1 MQSHIVKAFD
11 AEINTLNQ
19 TITTMAKTCEEQLR
33 LAALA
38 FNTLDMSLA
47 EQIIKD
53 DRYINRFEREIEEN
67 CVRILARRQP
77 LAEDLRYILAAMKMA
92 AELERIG
99 DYAGNIAKRVTHIS
113 KSPSQEVVSLICEMA
128 NLCRK
133 MLTDVM
139 DSFHA
144 LDIEKAI
151 AVWHQD
157 NEIDKKFARTMTLVR
172 KQMLDD
178 AAAVDDATQL
188 IFIGRCCERI
198 GDHITNMAEDIYYI
212 ATGKNY
218 MDRFEC

>member
-11 AEINTLNQ
+11 AEIKILNQ
-19 TITTMAKTCEEQLR
+19 TITTMAKTCEEQLG
-33 LAALA
+33 LAIQA
-38 FNTLDMSLA
+38 FNTLDISLA

-53 DRYINRFEREIEEN
+53 DRHINQFQRDIEEN

-77 LAEDLRYILAAMKMA
+77 VAEDLRYILSAMKMA

-99 DYAGNIAKRVTHIS
+99 DYAGNMAKRVTYLS
-113 KSPSQEVVSLICEMA
+113 KSPSTEVVALICEMA
-128 NLCRK
+128 NLCQK

-139 DSFHA
+139 DSFQS

-172 KQMLDD
+172 KQMQDD

-218 MDRFEC
+218 IDRFEC